1 MVAARGYKNI
11 SSKLLISLPNTKKKN
26 LLVGD
31 VSIDYQ
37 FNFFLYDNQNTP
49 RVYINKRQ
57 YLSLYCIHQSLNFGS
72 LQPSQNVKI
81 VIDYKER
88 SFLVARF

>member
-1 MVAARGYKNI
+1 MMVAARGYKSI

-37 FNFFLYDNQNTP
+37 SNFYYQIFFMITKTHLGFT
-49 RVYINKRQ
+49 
-57 YLSLYCIHQSLNFGS
+57 
-72 LQPSQNVKI
+72 
-81 VIDYKER
+81 
-88 SFLVARF
+88 

>member
-1 MVAARGYKNI
+1 MMVAARGYKNI
-11 SSKLLISLPNTKKKN
+11 SSKLLISLPNTKKKK

-49 RVYINKRQ
+49 RVYINNVNI
-57 YLSLYCIHQSLNFGS
+57 YLSTVSTSH
-72 LQPSQNVKI
+72 
-81 VIDYKER
+81 
-88 SFLVARF
+88 

>member
-1 MVAARGYKNI
+1 MMVAARGHKSI

-49 RVYINKRQ
+49 RVYINNVNI
-57 YLSLYCIHQSLNFGS
+57 YLSTVSTSH
-72 LQPSQNVKI
+72 
-81 VIDYKER
+81 
-88 SFLVARF
+88 

>member
-1 MVAARGYKNI
+1 MMVAARGYKNI

-37 FNFFLYDNQNTP
+37 FIFFFMITKTHLGFT
-49 RVYINKRQ
+49 
-57 YLSLYCIHQSLNFGS
+57 
-72 LQPSQNVKI
+72 
-81 VIDYKER
+81 
-88 SFLVARF
+88 

>member
-1 MVAARGYKNI
+1 MMVAARGYKNI

-31 VSIDYQ
+31 VSINYQ

-49 RVYINKRQ
+49 RVYINNVNI
-57 YLSLYCIHQSLNFGS
+57 YLSTASTSH
-72 LQPSQNVKI
+72 
-81 VIDYKER
+81 
-88 SFLVARF
+88 

>member
-1 MVAARGYKNI
+1 MIGRRSNNVIMMVAARGYKNI

-49 RVYINKRQ
+49 RIYINNVNIF
-57 YLSLYCIHQSLNFGS
+57 LSTVSTSH
-72 LQPSQNVKI
+72 
-81 VIDYKER
+81 
-88 SFLVARF
+88 

>member
-1 MVAARGYKNI
+1 MMVAARGYENI

-49 RVYINKRQ
+49 RVYINNVNI
-57 YLSLYCIHQSLNFGS
+57 YLSTVSTSH
-72 LQPSQNVKI
+72 
-81 VIDYKER
+81 
-88 SFLVARF
+88 

>member
-1 MVAARGYKNI
+1 MMVAARGYKNI

-49 RVYINKRQ
+49 RIYIINKRH
-57 YLSLYCIHQSLNFGS
+57 YLSLYCILPQSLNFVC
-72 LQPSQNVKI
+72 LQPSQK
-81 VIDYKER
+81 
-88 SFLVARF
+88 A